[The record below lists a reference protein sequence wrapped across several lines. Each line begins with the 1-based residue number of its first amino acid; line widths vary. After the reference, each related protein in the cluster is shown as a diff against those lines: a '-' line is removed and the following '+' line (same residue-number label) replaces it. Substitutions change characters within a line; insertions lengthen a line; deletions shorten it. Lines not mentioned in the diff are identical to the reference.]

1 MSSYFL
7 TIDEHSNK
15 GKLVLQLLTEL
26 SDKKKVRVLSM
37 EEYQT
42 KIDSLLTKEIK
53 KGMKTVTLS
62 YVEGKKEFARLRQS
76 LRK

>member
-7 TIDEHSNK
+7 TLDEHSNK

-26 SDKKKVRVLSM
+26 MDKKKVSVLSM
-37 EEYQT
+37 EEYET
-42 KIDSLLTKEIK
+42 KIDSILAKEIK

-62 YVEGKKEFARLRQS
+62 YEKGKKEFARLRQS